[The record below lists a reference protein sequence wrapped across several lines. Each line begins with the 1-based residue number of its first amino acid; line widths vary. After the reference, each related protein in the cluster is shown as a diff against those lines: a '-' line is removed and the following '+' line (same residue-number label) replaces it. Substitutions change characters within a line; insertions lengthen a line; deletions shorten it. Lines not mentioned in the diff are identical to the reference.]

1 MIFQKTIISKY
12 EKNICQAF
20 ILIMKHIFT
29 LIKNKL
35 QKLQKSTK
43 KEIINLCIW
52 IIGAY
57 LGINLMSNINSFL
70 LKFPNGL
77 FFVLL
82 LNFTI
87 TFYLSINTYFDI
99 LAIKIAFNKKIAD
112 KLMIYGI
119 HTINQILFICFVGFN
134 IYKLLCL
141 INSF

>member
-1 MIFQKTIISKY
+1 
-12 EKNICQAF
+12 
-20 ILIMKHIFT
+20 MKHIFT

-35 QKLQKSTK
+35 QKFQKSTK

-57 LGINLMSNINSFL
+57 LGINLMSNINSFF

-82 LNFTI
+82 LSFTI
-87 TFYLSINTYFDI
+87 AFYLSIKTYFDY
-99 LAIKIAFNKKIAD
+99 LAIKIALNKQIAD
-112 KLMIYGI
+112 KLIIYGM
-119 HTINQILFICFVGFN
+119 HAINQIIFICFIAFN

-141 INSF
+141 IHSF